1 MCFSLHRGLKR
12 EYKENQQKIKD
23 KERESYEELVKDAIE
38 NQKQED

>member
-1 MCFSLHRGLKR
+1 LKR